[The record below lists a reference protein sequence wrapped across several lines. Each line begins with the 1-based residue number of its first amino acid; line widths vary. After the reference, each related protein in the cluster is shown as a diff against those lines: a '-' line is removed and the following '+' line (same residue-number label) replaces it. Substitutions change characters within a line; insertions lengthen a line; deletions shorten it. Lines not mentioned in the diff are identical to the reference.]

1 MTFDLYFVFLG
12 CQVHLLSVCIT
23 VTYVMAHYL
32 LPFLSAIYFAL
43 NYRADCWWPIPGAPK
58 SSP

>member
-1 MTFDLYFVFLG
+1 MTFDLYFVFLV

-43 NYRADCWWPIPGAPK
+43 NYTADC
-58 SSP
+58 